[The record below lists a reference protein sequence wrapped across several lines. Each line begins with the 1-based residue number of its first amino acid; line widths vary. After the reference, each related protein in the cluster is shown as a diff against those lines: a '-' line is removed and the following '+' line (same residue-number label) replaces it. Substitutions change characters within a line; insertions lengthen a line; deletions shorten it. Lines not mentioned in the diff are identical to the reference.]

1 MIPWMNGSLSFLVT
15 TSWPRFTLLTVPSF
29 LNHFSPLPSPPLSAA
44 SFFLFLWLCLI
55 SSSHS
60 LFYYLSLNVG
70 FLLTTLSYLFM
81 KNIHPGGIPSI
92 SLIGLLLIYLMSQPK
107 PLNFTLYWWCA
118 AASQLLHFQELC
130 EPAAKPSLYYK
141 FTTKYSLKKKGN
153 KYLKLITS

>member
-1 MIPWMNGSLSFLVT
+1 MNGSLSFLVI

-60 LFYYLSLNVG
+60 LFYYLPLNVG
-70 FLLTTLSYLFM
+70 FLLTTLFYLFM

-92 SLIGLLLIYLMSQPK
+92 SLIGLLLVYLMSQPK
-107 PLNFTLYWWCA
+107 PLNFTLHCGVLQPASYYIFRNFV
-118 AASQLLHFQELC
+118 SQLPN
-130 EPAAKPSLYYK
+130 PAFIINLQQ
-141 FTTKYSLKKKGN
+141 N
-153 KYLKLITS
+153 KL